1 MKTKKEL
8 EDEEEKLKKERM
20 EFLEADNNSMAKRI
34 EKKIYKIRDQ
44 IELIELE
51 EKINI
56 KNEIKIYAD
65 FIHYLG
71 QEQNYKEFRSKELK
85 RIEYL

>member
-1 MKTKKEL
+1 MKIKNEL
-8 EDEEEKLKKERM
+8 LDEMEKLEIDRTNY
-20 EFLEADNNSMAKRI
+20 LEADMNSMARKI
-34 EKKIYKIRDQ
+34 EKKIWKIQEQ

-56 KNEIKIYAD
+56 KNEIKIYAN

-71 QEQNYKEFRSKELK
+71 QEQNYKEFRNKELK
-85 RIEYL
+85 KMEY

>member
-1 MKTKKEL
+1 MKIKNEL
-8 EDEEEKLKKERM
+8 LDEMEKLEIDRINY
-20 EFLEADNNSMAKRI
+20 LEADMNSMERKI
-34 EKKIYKIRDQ
+34 EKKIWKIQEQ

-56 KNEIKIYAD
+56 KNEIKIYAN

-71 QEQNYKEFRSKELK
+71 QEQNYKEFRNKELK
-85 RIEYL
+85 KMEY

>member
-1 MKTKKEL
+1 MKIKNEL
-8 EDEEEKLKKERM
+8 LDEMEKLEIDRINY
-20 EFLEADNNSMAKRI
+20 LEADMNSMARKI
-34 EKKIYKIRDQ
+34 EKKIWKIQEQ

-56 KNEIKIYAD
+56 KNEIKIYAN

-71 QEQNYKEFRSKELK
+71 QEQNYKEFRNKELK
-85 RIEYL
+85 KMEY